1 MSPNQSN
8 NRSHSTTSKTLT
20 RRLSSES
27 LLSKIR
33 RKSSYFDEEEKNNR
47 KKIKKERLKKEDHLS
62 TIFMGYVLVFLICH
76 TPRLALNFYE
86 LTAIR
91 RGLECERFVFNI
103 FQSESYFD
111 FINKIEMIAWHCYN
125 FRLKEAMFPVYVE
138 HLLCIN
144 DLLLVINSSI
154 NFLIY
159 RKERNLLR
167 YFMSCTK
174 ILTIIL
180 ILSFIISI
188 LQSSRH

>member
-8 NRSHSTTSKTLT
+8 HHSHSTTSKTLT

-103 FQSESYFD
+103 FQLESNYFD
-111 FINKIEMIAWHCYN
+111 FINKIEIITRHFYN

-167 YFMSCTK
+167 YLCHAPKF
-174 ILTIIL
+174 
-180 ILSFIISI
+180 
-188 LQSSRH
+188 

>member
-1 MSPNQSN
+1 MLTCFFVFVLKATNNLSPNQSN
-8 NRSHSTTSKTLT
+8 NHSHSTTSKTLT

-91 RGLECERFVFNI
+91 RGLECERFV
-103 FQSESYFD
+103 
-111 FINKIEMIAWHCYN
+111 
-125 FRLKEAMFPVYVE
+125 L
-138 HLLCIN
+138 
-144 DLLLVINSSI
+144 
-154 NFLIY
+154 
-159 RKERNLLR
+159 NL
-167 YFMSCTK
+167 F
-174 ILTIIL
+174 
-180 ILSFIISI
+180 
-188 LQSSRH
+188 

>member
-1 MSPNQSN
+1 MLLHDIVRICFKATNNLSPNQSN
-8 NRSHSTTSKTLT
+8 NRSHSATSKALT

-103 FQSESYFD
+103 FPIRLAFMVTIESTFFHGY
-111 FINKIEMIAWHCYN
+111 
-125 FRLKEAMFPVYVE
+125 
-138 HLLCIN
+138 
-144 DLLLVINSSI
+144 
-154 NFLIY
+154 
-159 RKERNLLR
+159 
-167 YFMSCTK
+167 
-174 ILTIIL
+174 
-180 ILSFIISI
+180 
-188 LQSSRH
+188 